1 MLLTVKGLVFYCVP
15 VRGKK
20 TFLKDNYGLILFM
33 SLSLCAPFPKHHPD
47 DLNFLKSV
55 VNPFIYLEI
64 LPEIQI
70 NPHNEQRKKNSI
82 NIHMRCYFYKVFLP
96 VLYYLI
102 ITKTECSTYFIRI

>member
-1 MLLTVKGLVFYCVP
+1 
-15 VRGKK
+15 
-20 TFLKDNYGLILFM
+20 M

-70 NPHNEQRKKNSI
+70 NPHNKQRKKIASTFI
-82 NIHMRCYFYKVFLP
+82 WGVTFTKYFY
-96 VLYYLI
+96 LYYI
-102 ITKTECSTYFIRI
+102 IWLLLKLNVVHILLESDQ